1 MAEDDYDGYIDEGAE
16 YSPKSEFSKPALI
29 YKAFERC
36 IEARA
41 KEMRKGYYNTTVTK
55 DGLPI
60 RSWVEDTRKVY
71 CSAVHALRLSLASEL
86 ISDKKFKEDDYYFN
100 DIEKK
105 YSYYIYELCNDGN
118 KNKYKR
124 SGKFFMPE
132 VDAVVQVRT
141 ILPDG
146 NETLTPR
153 TGHWNKYIDSYWT
166 HMVRECDTLYN
177 DLMRVIHRLNYF
189 KQSIRFG

>member
-16 YSPKSEFSKPALI
+16 YSPKSEFSKPALT
-29 YKAFERC
+29 YRAFEKC

-41 KEMRKGYYNTTVTK
+41 REMKKGYYNTTVTK

-71 CSAVHALRLSLASEL
+71 CSAVHALRLTLASEL
-86 ISDKKFKEDDYYFN
+86 LNDEYFNEDNYYFN
-100 DIEKK
+100 DIEKNH
-105 YSYYIYELCNDGN
+105 SYFIYEACRENG
-118 KNKYKR
+118 KTKYK
-124 SGKFFMPE
+124 KTDKYFMPE
-132 VDAVVQVRT
+132 IDTIVQVRT

-146 NETLTPR
+146 NETLVNTP
-153 TGHWNKYIDSYWT
+153 GYWNKYIDSYWT
-166 HMVRECDTLYN
+166 YMVKECDALYN
-177 DLMRVIHRLNYF
+177 DLMRVVHRLNYF